1 MFVVV
6 HPLPYT
12 ISMQCPRCG
21 FEITDDLVLR
31 ESAAIRGRKGRGAA
45 KSRDRLK
52 MREAGRLGGLA
63 KARNRAL
70 ARKQSVTSATA
81 KANRVKPS
89 G

>member
-1 MFVVV
+1 MT

-21 FEITDDLVLR
+21 FQIADHVILR

-45 KSRDRLK
+45 KSRDPEK

-63 KARNRAL
+63 KARNKAL
-70 ARKQSVTSATA
+70 ALSKSNVKAQRK
-81 KANRVKPS
+81 KDK
-89 G
+89 